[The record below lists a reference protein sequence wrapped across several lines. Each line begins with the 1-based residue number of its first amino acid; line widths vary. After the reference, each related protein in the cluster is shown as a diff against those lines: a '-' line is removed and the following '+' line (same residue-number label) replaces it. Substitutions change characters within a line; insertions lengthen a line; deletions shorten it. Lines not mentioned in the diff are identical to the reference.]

1 MKLKAK
7 FLLLAV
13 APLLL
18 ATLAIGTLFV
28 LETASLQKQ
37 QQALLE
43 ETLLTAKRDE
53 LRNYISLALTSIDH
67 IYDAG
72 RDDDAAK
79 EEVKSILAGMN
90 FGADGYYFVYTTKG
104 LNIVHPRQTQM
115 GGTDQWMKRDADGV
129 WVIQELIARA
139 QEGGG
144 FQRYLWPKPSTG
156 KVTAS

>member
-1 MKLKAK
+1 MDFKAPLRRGFSSPRLSGLEGPSLSVRGGACAVLHKGKPAALDLAITKPPTDNSRMKLKAK

-43 ETLLTAKRDE
+43 ETLLNAKRDE
-53 LRNYISLALTSIDH
+53 LRNYISLALTSIDR
-67 IYDAG
+67 IYDTG

-79 EEVKSILAGMN
+79 EEVKSILAGM
-90 FGADGYYFVYTTKG
+90 TS
-104 LNIVHPRQTQM
+104 
-115 GGTDQWMKRDADGV
+115 
-129 WVIQELIARA
+129 AR
-139 QEGGG
+139 
-144 FQRYLWPKPSTG
+144 
-156 KVTAS
+156 TAITLSIRRRA